1 MSRFVRLSDA
11 ARAVLAAPDD
21 GFDAA
26 ATEALV
32 ALRHF
37 VGGNGIHF
45 VIDERVFHGHPS
57 LPTSPPGAEH
67 GHAVVGTDVLRT
79 YVGHEPIPA
88 MHCIVD
94 LFAADPRWQHLV
106 DVAVP
111 TVYTTDSA
119 IFPELRDRLVAG
131 EVRSM
136 MVVPFHYRGS
146 RAGYFALFAKRDAF
160 RLQPSDTAAL
170 SATCDAVGQSIMLRS
185 HQMALDLSLRRYES
199 LMEMSDE
206 CVFELDRRGHLTFVA
221 PSWQRLVG
229 RPGPDSLGMAFLD
242 LAIEPGERLVRF
254 LSAPRPGTSIRER
267 VRLRAANGEVR
278 AVEILLQHRTS
289 DEFATAVE
297 GCLRTVDGA
306 PPEPAARRDVLDRLT
321 SKEQEIV
328 LLLLE
333 GHRVRGIA
341 SQLFLSQ
348 HTVRNHLKR
357 IFRKLGV
364 SSQGELVARC
374 RAGG

>member
-1 MSRFVRLSDA
+1 
-11 ARAVLAAPDD
+11 
-21 GFDAA
+21 
-26 ATEALV
+26 
-32 ALRHF
+32 
-37 VGGNGIHF
+37 
-45 VIDERVFHGHPS
+45 
-57 LPTSPPGAEH
+57 
-67 GHAVVGTDVLRT
+67 
-79 YVGHEPIPA
+79 
-88 MHCIVD
+88 
-94 LFAADPRWQHLV
+94 
-106 DVAVP
+106 
-111 TVYTTDSA
+111 
-119 IFPELRDRLVAG
+119 
-131 EVRSM
+131 
-136 MVVPFHYRGS
+136 
-146 RAGYFALFAKRDAF
+146 
-160 RLQPSDTAAL
+160 
-170 SATCDAVGQSIMLRS
+170 
-185 HQMALDLSLRRYES
+185 
-199 LMEMSDE
+199 
-206 CVFELDRRGHLTFVA
+206 
-221 PSWQRLVG
+221 QRLVG

>member
-1 MSRFVRLSDA
+1 MLLS
-11 ARAVLAAPDD
+11 V
-21 GFDAA
+21 
-26 ATEALV
+26 
-32 ALRHF
+32 
-37 VGGNGIHF
+37 
-45 VIDERVFHGHPS
+45 VIP
-57 LPTSPPGAEH
+57 
-67 GHAVVGTDVLRT
+67 
-79 YVGHEPIPA
+79 
-88 MHCIVD
+88 
-94 LFAADPRWQHLV
+94 
-106 DVAVP
+106 
-111 TVYTTDSA
+111 VYN
-119 IFPELRDRLVAG
+119 
-131 EVRSM
+131 EVETIET
-136 MVVPFHYRGS
+136 
-146 RAGYFALFAKRDAF
+146 L
-160 RLQPSDTAAL
+160 
-170 SATCDAVGQSIMLRS
+170 
-185 HQMALDLSLRRYES
+185 
-199 LMEMSDE
+199 
-206 CVFELDRRGHLTFVA
+206 LDRV
-221 PSWQRLVG
+221 
-229 RPGPDSLGMAFLD
+229 
-242 LAIEPGERLVRF
+242 
-254 LSAPRPGTSIRER
+254 
-267 VRLRAANGEVR
+267 RAANGEVR